1 MILAEKLN
9 TRKKSG
15 VATTTAKI
23 LQGRSTVM
31 ITTGRGQ
38 DGTGLMVRL
47 EPGCPPVHQVKLNVK
62 IDI

>member
-15 VATTTAKI
+15 VATAKI

-31 ITTGRGQ
+31 MTTGRGQ

-47 EPGCPPVHQVKLNVK
+47 EPECPPVHQVKLSVK